1 MRQCPNAWNKSQI
14 ILRQFHQNRNQ
25 RIRPQ
30 NVSLTFSIDA
40 EIYFAVFF
48 VTTVR
53 DSNYC
58 YSVTAVGRSVTA
70 VGRFQPVT
78 PLKFML
84 IERQLYAQEQPVM

>member
-58 YSVTAVGRSVTA
+58 YSVTAVGR
-70 VGRFQPVT
+70 FQPVT